1 MWVTKQFLVPTDFLG
16 TFFPSYGNQW
26 LPRIVWL
33 SVIFMMFFY
42 VQQKKQTHTG
52 LEQLQGE
59 FNDDRF
65 LIFPRTIPLITLLFH
80 KCKAANFCGHEFN
93 S

>member
-1 MWVTKQFLVPTDFLG
+1 
-16 TFFPSYGNQW
+16 
-26 LPRIVWL
+26 
-33 SVIFMMFFY
+33 MFFY
-42 VQQKKQTHTG
+42 VRQKKQTHTG

-65 LIFPRTIPLITLLFH
+65 LISPRTIPLITLLFH